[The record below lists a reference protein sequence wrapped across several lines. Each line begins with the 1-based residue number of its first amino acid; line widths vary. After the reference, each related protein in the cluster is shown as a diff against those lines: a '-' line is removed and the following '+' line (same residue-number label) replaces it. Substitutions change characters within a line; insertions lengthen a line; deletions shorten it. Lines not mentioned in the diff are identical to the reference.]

1 MGKNI
6 QFTKREEELMNFLW
20 SYGKPAT
27 SNEMLENCQNRTW
40 SESYLHVMLRSLE
53 KKGAI
58 RLCGF
63 VQYGTQYARQFECAI
78 TKEEYYVQLALD
90 RGVNKGIFAQI
101 AVAMSAKVNP
111 KDKDELIHTLEDI
124 IEELA
129 NQSEE

>member
-1 MGKNI
+1 MIKNS

-20 SYGKPAT
+20 EYGKPAT
-27 SNEMLENCQNRTW
+27 SNEMLELCQNRTW

-58 RLCGF
+58 EKCGF
-63 VQYGTQYARQFECAI
+63 VQYGTQYARQFKCTI

-90 RGVNKGIFAQI
+90 RGVNKGAFAQV
-101 AVAMSAKVNP
+101 AVAMASKVKP
-111 KDKDELIHTLEDI
+111 KDKDELVQTLEEI
-124 IEELA
+124 IQELM

>member
-1 MGKNI
+1 MKKNN

-20 SYGKPAT
+20 EYGKPAT
-27 SNEMLENCQNRTW
+27 SKEMLELCQNRTW

-58 RLCGF
+58 EQCGF
-63 VQYGTQYARQFECAI
+63 VQCGTQYARQFKCTI

-90 RGVNKGIFAQI
+90 RGVNKGIFAQV
-101 AVAMSAKVNP
+101 AVAMASKVKP
-111 KDKDELIHTLEDI
+111 KDKDELVQTLEEI
-124 IEELA
+124 IEELT